1 MMRKPCSA
9 PLAMIVVLAMMLI
22 ACTSPSG
29 SYEEAVVLDR
39 TDSLLEA
46 NPDSM
51 LRLLES
57 INYNSLTLEE
67 QVHYDIMSCLS
78 KAQIYHEKEMFRE
91 EAELLRKANT
101 LQRKHVRLMYTA
113 RKYEIQ
119 EANDKAEL
127 SKRHYMQIVIM
138 FMVIFLLLAA
148 TLFGVFLYR
157 KKGSRQRLSKIK
169 QEAMATERIHRL
181 EASRQQ
187 YEQKTEE
194 YRHQME
200 ASLAQLSDNMNE
212 SLLQGKIVYDS
223 ILSDRKCSQ
232 LTKKREQDFVQ
243 YYRVSHHQHFSQLTA
258 PYKELPLRLTT
269 YLILDDMGLSPKEIE
284 NVLCVSASS
293 VKAYKHRLKTD
304 FASVAG

>member
-91 EAELLRKANT
+91 EAELL
-101 LQRKHVRLMYTA
+101 
-113 RKYEIQ
+113 
-119 EANDKAEL
+119 
-127 SKRHYMQIVIM
+127 
-138 FMVIFLLLAA
+138 
-148 TLFGVFLYR
+148 
-157 KKGSRQRLSKIK
+157 
-169 QEAMATERIHRL
+169 
-181 EASRQQ
+181 
-187 YEQKTEE
+187 
-194 YRHQME
+194 
-200 ASLAQLSDNMNE
+200 
-212 SLLQGKIVYDS
+212 
-223 ILSDRKCSQ
+223 
-232 LTKKREQDFVQ
+232 
-243 YYRVSHHQHFSQLTA
+243 
-258 PYKELPLRLTT
+258 
-269 YLILDDMGLSPKEIE
+269 
-284 NVLCVSASS
+284 
-293 VKAYKHRLKTD
+293 
-304 FASVAG
+304 